1 MQISTL
7 VIEVSIEYE
16 KNVLRRINSV
26 NLFLFILVGCIKR
39 WIYEITFSRIYIY
52 TSSNLFKQIYQFLFF
67 VISFQRESK
76 IESYK
81 YSTPDS

>member
-39 WIYEITFSRIYIY
+39 WIYEITFSRIYI
-52 TSSNLFKQIYQFLFF
+52 LHQIYLNKFINFC
-67 VISFQRESK
+67 SS
-76 IESYK
+76 
-81 YSTPDS
+81 